1 MGLFLLDFIILT
13 IAIFTSLLFLMST
26 IADIVSSG
34 GFVVSEEEQKQKV
47 LNAKYRIVLS
57 IIMSLSWTYVIL
69 LI

>member
-1 MGLFLLDFIILT
+1 MVLDFIILT

-26 IADIVSSG
+26 IADIVNSG
-34 GFVVSEEEQKQKV
+34 GFMVNEEEQKQRE